1 MSESESL
8 LSRVQQGDLACGPGA
23 AKNSLETRAACCP
36 CTPCVCRVGGPSC
49 PPHGE
54 ASCCW
59 PPWGTAEPC
68 QLLGGEEQEGGGSF
82 HLQKCQASTWLHS
95 WGSTWSPGRCLNPGL
110 ATYSW
115 VTFSTSPLVSVSQV
129 RILSRLASGCGAAS
143 GPHLDPASARG
154 LGGWRPLSQAP
165 PPLYSFAESALLP
178 WLPLSP

>member
-8 LSRVQQGDLACGPGA
+8 LSWVQQGDLACGPGA

-95 WGSTWSPGRCLNPGL
+95 WGSTWSPGRCLNPSL

-115 VTFSTSPLVSVSQV
+115 VTFSTCPLVSVSQV